1 MKLTRLLTQNLD
13 NPIGL
18 GCTKP
23 CFCYTLQSEERGS
36 RQTACQIL
44 AASSPELLEEGRAD
58 LWDSGKM
65 QEERNYAIPYEG
77 APLASRQEV
86 FAVERAR
93 LF

>member
-18 GCTKP
+18 GCTNP

-44 AASSPELLEEGRAD
+44 AASSPELLEEGWAD

-77 APLASRQEV
+77 APLASR
-86 FAVERAR
+86 
-93 LF
+93 